1 MIINN
6 QSYKLLTF
14 ISLFTIL
21 ISCRKKENINYSF
34 STTPYN
40 IELPSN
46 FPVFESPTDN
56 PLTVEGVELGRH
68 LFWETKL
75 SGNNSMSC
83 GSCHSPQNAF
93 SDPNQYS
100 TGINGDV
107 GKRNSMVLQN
117 LAWANDF
124 FWDGRIISLEEQ
136 ILMPVMDS
144 TEMDETWNHFFS
156 EIKYNNEYRRLF
168 YEAFETLDPD
178 STHAAKAI
186 AQFLRTMISSNSK
199 YDRVLNDPSVSFTTD
214 ESAGFDSF
222 NSLTGGDCFHCH
234 GGILGTDFSYKN
246 NGLDENPVD
255 TGRGLVTGLANDYY
269 KFKVPS
275 IRNIE
280 YSAPYMHDGR
290 FQTLEQVIHFYSV
303 GIHPN
308 SPNLD
313 PLIEFSQQGGV
324 GLGPT
329 ERIQLIAFLKTLSDS
344 SFINNPK
351 FSNPH

>member
-1 MIINN
+1 MFLKN
-6 QSYKLLTF
+6 SY
-14 ISLFTIL
+14 ISLLIL
-21 ISCRKKENINYSF
+21 SSFIIFIKCRKKEDINSSF
-34 STTPYN
+34 TTTPYN
-40 IELPSN
+40 LSIPEN
-46 FPVFESPTDN
+46 FPEFEVPNDN
-56 PLTVEGVELGRH
+56 PLTVEGVKLGRH

-75 SGNNSMSC
+75 SGNNLMSC
-83 GSCHSPQNAF
+83 GTCHSPQSAF
-93 SDPNQYS
+93 SDANQYS
-100 TGINGDV
+100 QGINGDI

-124 FWDGRIISLEEQ
+124 FWDGRVISLEEQ

-144 TEMDETWNHFFS
+144 TEMDETWSHFFE
-156 EIKYNNEYRRLF
+156 EIKYDNQYRRLF
-168 YEAFETLDPD
+168 YDAFQTTEPD

-186 AQFLRTMISSNSK
+186 AQFLRTMISGNSK
-199 YDRVLNDPSVSFTTD
+199 YDRVLNDPSVSFTPM
-214 ESAGFDSF
+214 ENAGFDSF

-255 TGRGLVTGLANDYY
+255 TGRGLVSGNLNDYY

-290 FQTLEQVIHFYSV
+290 FQTLDQVIHFYSV
-303 GIHPN
+303 GVHSN

-313 PLIEFSQQGGV
+313 PLMEFSQQGGV
-324 GLGPT
+324 QLNPN
-329 ERIQLIAFLKTLSDS
+329 EREELKAFLLTLSDS
-344 SFINNPK
+344 AFINNPN